1 MNRDELVKN
10 LGNLINRKVEH
21 SNLGNLTITNTRL
34 GSDYVMA
41 TLAQDNGNTRDMALG
56 LILDKLSDSETK
68 TLIKQYSDD
77 YTQILKDEKIEKQRI
92 AEEKAKELEQLK
104 LKEKMEAKRQKQIER
119 DIENFNKLKATLNK
133 FDYEHMDEEEKFLR
147 EYCSVRVAI
156 PDYLE
161 NYFKSLFPD
170 SHPYVVDT
178 SILSSGGFQK
188 QWSIGASLH
197 ISKKGREHLPNGYHS
212 RINDKYI
219 INDTSFVLGLVREY
233 ELPIIGEKGYKI

>member
-1 MNRDELVKN
+1 MNRDELVKS
-10 LGNLINRKVEH
+10 LGELVNRKVEH
-21 SNLGNLTITNTRL
+21 SKLGGLTITNTRL
-34 GSDYVMA
+34 GSDYVTA
-41 TLAQDNGNTRDMALG
+41 TLVQDNGNVLDMALG

-77 YTQILKDEKIEKQRI
+77 YTQILKNEKIEKQRI
-92 AEEKAKELEQLK
+92 AEEQAKELERRK

-119 DIENFNKLKATLNK
+119 DIENFNKLKTTLVKSN
-133 FDYEHMDEEEKFLR
+133 YEYVDEEEKFLK

-197 ISKKGREHLPNGYHS
+197 ISKKGREHIPNGYHS
-212 RINDKYI
+212 RLNDKYI

>member
-1 MNRDELVKN
+1 MNRDELVKS
-10 LGNLINRKVEH
+10 LGGLVNRKVEH
-21 SNLGNLTITNTRL
+21 SNLGSLTITNTRL

-41 TLAQDNGNTRDMALG
+41 TLVQDNGNVRDMALG

-68 TLIKQYSDD
+68 TLIKQYSDA
-77 YTQILKDEKIEKQRI
+77 YTQILKDEKLEKQRI
-92 AEEKAKELEQLK
+92 AEEKAKELEKLK

-119 DIENFNKLKATLNK
+119 DIENFNKLKNTLVKSN
-133 FDYEHMDEEEKFLR
+133 YEYADEEEKFLK

-161 NYFKSLFPD
+161 NYFKGLFPD